1 MRVLGKVSPRP
12 KRWAVQPLP
21 PDSTPPPFPGG
32 TALGQSIGRGRRKR
46 AKDGGLWIT
55 YGLLITIV
63 LVSAFPLYWSVV
75 VSSRDKSSVGRYP
88 PPLVPGGNL
97 WDNLSTA
104 FVQGKFGLALLN
116 STLVAGSITLS
127 VVLTSTLAGFAF
139 AKLRF
144 RGRNALFTMVVATML
159 VPTQLA
165 IIPLYIMVTQWFGWS
180 NDLRGVIVP
189 ALVSAFGVFFMRQY
203 LTSAMPDELIEAGRV
218 DGASTLRIYWSLVL
232 PIARPGAAVLGL
244 LIFITYW
251 NDLFWPL
258 ILLNTQNPTVQVA
271 IANTASG
278 IEVDYSLVLAG
289 TVIATFPILIV
300 FLILGRQIIGG
311 IMQGAVK
318 G

>member
-1 MRVLGKVSPRP
+1 M
-12 KRWAVQPLP
+12 
-21 PDSTPPPFPGG
+21 
-32 TALGQSIGRGRRKR
+32 
-46 AKDGGLWIT
+46 
-55 YGLLITIV
+55 ITIV

>member
-1 MRVLGKVSPRP
+1 MTAAVVPPVRKQPGRETGDRAGWTTYAVLIAI
-12 KRWAVQPLP
+12 AVI
-21 PDSTPPPFPGG
+21 
-32 TALGQSIGRGRRKR
+32 SI
-46 AKDGGLWIT
+46 
-55 YGLLITIV
+55 
-63 LVSAFPLYWSVV
+63 FPLYWSIV
-75 VSSRDKSSVGRYP
+75 VSSTDKSAIGRYP

-104 FVQGKFGLALLN
+104 FEQGNFGLALVN
-116 STLVAGSITLS
+116 STIVAGTVTVA

-144 RGRNALFTMVVATML
+144 RGRGALFGIVVGTML
-159 VPTQLA
+159 VPTQLS
-165 IIPLYIMVTQWFGWS
+165 IIPLYIMVTQWFDWA

-189 ALVSAFGVFFMRQY
+189 GLVSAFGVFFMRQY
-203 LTSAMPDELIEAGRV
+203 LSSALPTELLEAGRV
-218 DGASTLRIYWSLVL
+218 DGATTLRIYWSIVL

-244 LIFITYW
+244 LTFITYW

-278 IEVDYSLVLAG
+278 IEVDYSLVLSG
-289 TVIATFPILIV
+289 TVIAIFPMLIV
-300 FLILGRQIIGG
+300 FLVLGRQIIGG